1 MKTIVQWAI
10 RNTPAMNTLMV
21 GVILVGAFSLFSMRR
36 EVFPEFEL
44 EIILITV
51 PYPGASPEEVEE
63 GICQKIEEAVRS
75 VESIKTQASVAK
87 EGAGSVIL
95 ELESNVPDVQKIL
108 NEVRSE
114 IDRIPSFPE
123 LAEDPEVKQI
133 TLRRSAIRVGV
144 MGPDTDEPGAERELR
159 DLTEEIRDDLLMLP
173 SVSQANISGG
183 RQYQIDVEVSEKTLR
198 EYGLTLADVAGIIRR
213 ENLEMPGGSMKTNS
227 QEMLLRG
234 KNKQLVGERIA
245 EIPLVTQ
252 PNGVVLTV
260 DDLGNVRDEFA
271 DTTAISRIDG
281 RPGLVVSIT
290 KTSVE
295 DLLLIA
301 KEVNEFVDEH
311 QALMPAGYS
320 LRTWGDESIN
330 VRDRMELLGK
340 NGLQGLVLVLIVL
353 AVFLELRLASWVAL
367 GIPISILGACAIL
380 LATGQTMNMLSMF
393 AFLMALGI
401 LVDDAIVIGEN
412 IYTHRKQGKEHVQA
426 AVDGTF
432 EVMPSVL
439 ASVATTI
446 IAFSPLMFVPGI
458 MGKFIAVMPFAV
470 IAMLII
476 SLVESILI
484 LPCHLAH
491 VPDNGEHARERFIVR
506 SHRWWRNL
514 PDAARWTYG
523 VVVMANAVLLWALAF
538 TAFQLLY
545 PLWRLGAVFRWAN
558 RGAGRAID
566 AIVTRFYS
574 PMLKWSLKNPALVLS
589 AGVAVLLVTAGFVK
603 GGFIP
608 FQLFPGLDG
617 TALQARITYPDGT
630 PSHVTN
636 EATLC
641 LERAITE
648 INQKYKDQ
656 GEADGEGVAVVI
668 NRTVGDTG
676 AGAERLGNEASSG
689 SHTGLIEV
697 ELIESSLRSV
707 RSEEI
712 RYEWSE
718 LAKKLGKG
726 FPGHESLVFGEATH
740 GPPGQDIEFKLLA
753 EPERMAA
760 MEDAIEECKAELAR
774 NPSVDNIQDDS
785 RPGKWEFQLK
795 IKDSAKAMGITL
807 ADLAGTVRGAYY
819 GEEVM
824 RLQRGRHE
832 VKLMVRYPPE
842 ERGSLASFDDIRVRT
857 GNGAERPLT
866 ELADVTIQRGYS
878 QINRLDQKRSI
889 TITADVDERKG
900 KAKGNAKEITAVM
913 KNSFVPALLQRP
925 EYDGISVR
933 WEGQQEQ
940 TEESIGGLIKGL
952 AVALVLMFALLTLEF
967 RSYLQ
972 PLLIL
977 LIIPFGAVGAIVGH
991 VLMGMPLSLFSL
1003 FGLVALTGVVVN
1015 DSIVLI
1021 DFINH
1026 RVRDGIPI
1034 REALV
1039 DAGKRRFRP
1048 VVLTSLTTI
1057 AGLLPILLETSF
1069 QAQFLIPMA
1078 TSLSFGLLFATLL
1091 VLVLVPVFYSVY
1103 HRLTHGPE
1111 PSAIE
1116 PVTPPRP
1123 VLEPIEVDP
1132 PAGALAEWPAD
1143 STLAERN

>member
-1 MKTIVQWAI
+1 MKSLLRWAI

-21 GVILVGAFSLFSMRR
+21 GVMLVGAASLFSMRR

-44 EIILITV
+44 EIILIAV

-75 VESIKTQASVAK
+75 VESIKNQFSVAK
-87 EGAGSVIL
+87 EGVGSVIL
-95 ELESNVPDVQKIL
+95 ELDGNVPDVQKTL

-144 MGPDTDEPGAERELR
+144 IGPDTDEPGAERELR
-159 DLTEEIRDDLLMLP
+159 DLTEAIRDDLLMLP
-173 SVSQANISGG
+173 SVSQANIMGG
-183 RQYQIDVEVSEKTLR
+183 RQYQIDVEISEKTLR
-198 EYGLTLADVAGIIRR
+198 EYGLTLQDVAGVIRR
-213 ENLEMPGGSMKTNS
+213 ENLEMPGGSMRTDS

-245 EIPLVTQ
+245 KIPLVTQ
-252 PNGVVLTV
+252 PGGVVLTV
-260 DDLGNVRDEFA
+260 DDLGNVRDEFD
-271 DTTAISRIDG
+271 DTTAINRIDG
-281 RPGLVVSIT
+281 KPGLVVSVN
-290 KTSVE
+290 KTALE
-295 DLLLIA
+295 DLLAIA
-301 KEVNEFVDEH
+301 EEVNEFVEARKD
-311 QALMPAGYS
+311 AMPTGYS
-320 LRTWGDESIN
+320 LRTWGDESTN
-330 VRDRMELLGK
+330 VRDRMALLGR

-353 AVFLELRLASWVAL
+353 AVFLELRLAFWVAL
-367 GIPISILGACAIL
+367 GIPLSILGACAIML
-380 LATGQTMNMLSMF
+380 CAGQTMNMLSMF

-412 IYTHRKQGKEHVQA
+412 IYTHRKQGKDHVRA
-426 AVDGTF
+426 AVDGTY

-446 IAFSPLMFVPGI
+446 IAFSPMLFVPGI

-491 VPDNGEHARERFIVR
+491 VSDNGEHARERFILR

-514 PDAARWTYG
+514 PAEARWTYG
-523 VVVMANAVLLWALAF
+523 ALLMAAAAVLWALAF

-545 PLWRLGAVFRWAN
+545 PVWRLGALFRWAN
-558 RGAGRAID
+558 RVSVRAIHI
-566 AIVTRFYS
+566 IVTRFYT
-574 PMLKWSLKNPALVLS
+574 PLLKWSLDNPALVLS
-589 AGVAVLLVTAGFVK
+589 TGAAILLLTAGSLR

-608 FQLFPGLDG
+608 FQLFPGLDA
-617 TALQARITYPDGT
+617 TVLEARITYPDGT
-630 PSHVTN
+630 PSHVTD

-641 LERAITE
+641 LERAIEE
-648 INQKYKDQ
+648 INQKYKEQ
-656 GEADGEGVAVVI
+656 GEANGEGVVLVTC
-668 NRTVGDTG
+668 RSVGDTG
-676 AGAERLGNEASSG
+676 AGALRLGNEATSG
-689 SHTGLIEV
+689 SHTGIVEV
-697 ELIESSLRSV
+697 ELVDSSLRSV
-707 RSEEI
+707 LSETI

-718 LAKKLGKG
+718 LAKELGNG
-726 FPGHESLVFGEATH
+726 FPGHESLAFQEVAH
-740 GPPGQDIEFKLLA
+740 GPGGKDIEFKLLA
-753 EPERMAA
+753 DPEQMAA
-760 MEDAIEECKAELAR
+760 MEDAIEKCKAELAR
-774 NPSVDNIQDDS
+774 NPSVDNIEDDS

-795 IKDSAKAMGITL
+795 VKESAKAMGISL

-819 GEEVM
+819 GEEAM

-832 VKLMVRYPPE
+832 VKLMVRYPRE
-842 ERGSLASFDDIRVRT
+842 ERRSRASFEEIRIRT
-857 GNGAERPLT
+857 GSGAERPLT
-866 ELADVTIQRGYS
+866 ELADITIQRGYS
-878 QINRLDQKRSI
+878 QINRLDQRRSI
-889 TITADVDERKG
+889 TITADVDERR
-900 KAKGNAKEITAVM
+900 GNAKEITAVM
-913 KNSFVPALLQRP
+913 KDSFVPELLKRP

-940 TEESIGGLIKGL
+940 TEESMGGLARGL
-952 AVALVLMFALLTLEF
+952 AIALVVMFALLTLEF
-967 RSYLQ
+967 RSYVQ
-972 PLLIL
+972 PLIIL
-977 LIIPFGAVGAIVGH
+977 LIIPFGAVGAVAGH
-991 VLMGMPLSLFSL
+991 VLMGMPLSLFSV
-1003 FGLVALTGVVVN
+1003 FGIVALTGVVVN

-1026 RVRDGIPI
+1026 RVRDGTPL

-1039 DAGKRRFRP
+1039 DAGNRRFRP
-1048 VVLTSLTTI
+1048 VLLTSLTTI

-1091 VLVLVPVFYSVY
+1091 VLILVPVFFSIYY
-1103 HRLTHGPE
+1103 RLTHKAQPAADPAV
-1111 PSAIE
+1111 PSE
-1116 PVTPPRP
+1116 P
-1123 VLEPIEVDP
+1123 VLEPVDVGET
-1132 PAGALAEWPAD
+1132 AGALPSWPAD
-1143 STLAERN
+1143 SAVVERN